1 MTSYTQTCHLKLLRW
16 ELAQQ
21 EQMKE
26 PDIFGAPPSMNIM
39 NDRPPEASSGSR
51 ATKNVEDYT
60 SIVVGCFLM

>member
-1 MTSYTQTCHLKLLRW
+1 
-16 ELAQQ
+16 
-21 EQMKE
+21 MKE